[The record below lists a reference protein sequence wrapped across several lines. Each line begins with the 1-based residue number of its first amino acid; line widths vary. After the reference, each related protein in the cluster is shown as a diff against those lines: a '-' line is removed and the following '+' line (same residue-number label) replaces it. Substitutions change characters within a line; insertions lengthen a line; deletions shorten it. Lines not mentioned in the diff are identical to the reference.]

1 VRGISRIRLG
11 PPNIVEALLGGRTEQ
26 VPMLERLERSLPAS
40 WEEQRD
46 MIVND

>member
-1 VRGISRIRLG
+1 VSQLSIDRRT
-11 PPNIVEALLGGRTEQ
+11 PNVVEALLGGRTEQ